1 MREYEPLF
9 GPPFNQ
15 GLINELQ
22 ETFPPLSVDPD
33 TTMQHIMF
41 DAGQQSIISYLI
53 NRLEQE
59 T

>member
-1 MREYEPLF
+1 MRELESLF

-15 GLINELQ
+15 KLIQELQ
-22 ETFPPLSVDPD
+22 ETFPPLTIEPGTDM
-33 TTMQHIMF
+33 TNIMF

>member
-15 GLINELQ
+15 ALITELQ